1 MLQRRQFLKFSP
13 DPAPTTE
20 NYWLHISRA
29 VMACRFE
36 ITLPV
41 RETKGVSIAN
51 QALDDAERLE
61 QQLTIFK
68 ESSEVS
74 FINRGAAERAIKVSP
89 ALFQF
94 LLLCQVLYKATEG
107 AFDITS
113 APLSRCWGFLKRQG
127 RIPDFDEI
135 ETAKSFVGNDKLLL
149 DEASQTIRFAHKGVE
164 INFGS
169 IGKGYALDYL
179 KRRVQ
184 SRVKTALLSAGASS
198 FCAIGK
204 GDFGHDGWAVGIR
217 HPRYQDKRLALLKLR
232 DCAMATSGNEEQFF
246 EYEGKRYGHI
256 IDPRTGNPAQ
266 GVASVTVIAQSAAI
280 ADALATAFYVG
291 GRELA
296 ERYCSTHPNV
306 LVIMLEASV
315 EQPIVSGN
323 YHGCEVEITGE

>member
-1 MLQRRQFLKFSP
+1 MLPRRQFLKFSP
-13 DPAPTTE
+13 SPVPPTE

-36 ITLPV
+36 ITVPV
-41 RETKGVSIAN
+41 WQSSGVSFAN
-51 QALDDAERLE
+51 QALDEAERLE

-68 ESSEVS
+68 ETSEVS
-74 FINRGAAERAIKVSP
+74 FINRNAAANAVKVSP

-94 LLLCQVLYKATEG
+94 LLLCRSLYEATEG

-127 RIPDFDEI
+127 RIPDFNEI
-135 ETAKSFVGNDKLLL
+135 ETARLLVGSDKLVL
-149 DEASQTIRFAHKGVE
+149 EESSGTIRFAHKGIE
-164 INFGS
+164 INLGS
-169 IGKGYALDYL
+169 IGKGYALDCL
-179 KRRVQ
+179 KSKMR
-184 SRVKTALLSAGASS
+184 SRVKTALLSAGSSS
-198 FCAIGK
+198 FYAIGK
-204 GDFGHDGWAVGIR
+204 GDIGHEGWSVGIR
-217 HPRYQDKRLALLKLR
+217 HPIHKNRRLALVKLH
-232 DCAMATSGNEEQFF
+232 DCAMATSGDEEQFF

-266 GVASVTVIAQSAAI
+266 SVASVTVIAQSGAS

-306 LVIMLEASV
+306 LVIMLEAFA
-315 EQPIVSGN
+315 EHPIILGRN
-323 YHGCEVEITGE
+323 HQCEVEIVSE